1 MTTAIQRKT
10 ARAILNES
18 DLNELA
24 DLLAHLKFGTSQARI
39 KVVAAGLTAA
49 ASFDITTAAFK
60 ALSTITGI
68 DLATGENLPAIGIP
82 VNLQLVASGTAGSLG
97 SYILGDVAAT
107 PAIPAGGANV
117 TPGVA
122 RLSDDG
128 KTITFPNTV
137 TAFTF
142 TYYPRT
148 AFPLDTTSFNTNA
161 P

>member
-1 MTTAIQRKT
+1 MTIRESTIRDV
-10 ARAILNES
+10 LNLS

-24 DLLAHLKFGTSQARI
+24 DVLKKIKAGTMMSRV

-68 DLATGENLPAIGIP
+68 TLATDETLPAIGVPIG
-82 VNLQLVASGTAGSLG
+82 LQLIASGTAASLG
-97 SYILGDVAAT
+97 TYVLGPVTAT
-107 PAIPAGGANV
+107 PAVPTSGAQLGAGI
-117 TPGVA
+117 A

-137 TAFTF
+137 TAFTLL
-142 TYYPRT
+142 YYPAPAVALNT
-148 AFPLDTTSFNTNA
+148 EFPVSA

>member
-1 MTTAIQRKT
+1 MTAIANKT
-10 ARAILNES
+10 IKDVLNES

-24 DLLAHLKFGTSQARI
+24 DVLKAIRAGTAFSRV

-60 ALSTITGI
+60 ALSTITGL
-68 DLATGENLPAIGIP
+68 DLATGETLPPIG
-82 VNLQLVASGTAGSLG
+82 VQLSLQLTASGTAGSLG
-97 SYILGDVAAT
+97 AYILGDVAAT

-137 TAFTF
+137 TAFTLS
-142 TYYPRT
+142 YMPRSFVALNT
-148 AFPLDTTSFNTNA
+148 KFPVSA

>member
-1 MTTAIQRKT
+1 MTTVQRKT
-10 ARAILNES
+10 IRQILDES

-24 DLLAHLKFGTSQARI
+24 DVFAALKIGKSLSRVR
-39 KVVAAGLTAA
+39 VVAAGLTAA
-49 ASFDITTAAFK
+49 AAFDITTAAFK
-60 ALSTITGI
+60 ALCTVTGY
-68 DLATGENLPAIGIP
+68 DLATGENLPPIGIP
-82 VNLQLVASGTAGSLG
+82 CSLQLVASGTAGSLG

-107 PAIPAGGANV
+107 PAIPAGGASV

-122 RLSDDG
+122 RLSTDG

-148 AFPLDTTSFNTNA
+148 ELELNSTAFNTNA

>member
-1 MTTAIQRKT
+1 MPIRETTIRDV
-10 ARAILNES
+10 LNNS
-18 DLNELA
+18 DLNEVA
-24 DLLAHLKFGTSQARI
+24 DVLKKIKAGNMFSRI

-68 DLATGENLPAIGIP
+68 TLQSDETLPPIGMALG
-82 VNLQLVASGTAGSLG
+82 LQLTASGTAGSLG
-97 SYILGDVAAT
+97 TYLLGPVTAT

-142 TYYPRT
+142 IYMPAPFVALNTE
-148 AFPLDTTSFNTNA
+148 FPANA

>member
-1 MTTAIQRKT
+1 MTTQVDKT
-10 ARAILNES
+10 IKDVLDQS

-24 DLLAHLKFGTSQARI
+24 DVLKALKAGTMLSRV

-60 ALSTITGI
+60 ALSTITGL
-68 DLATGENLPAIGIP
+68 DLATGENLPPIG
-82 VNLQLVASGTAGSLG
+82 VQLSLQLVASGTAASLG
-97 SYILGDVAAT
+97 AYILGDVAAT
-107 PAIPAGGANV
+107 PAIPAGGASV

-137 TAFTF
+137 TAFTLS
-142 TYYPRT
+142 YMPRSFVPANT
-148 AFPLDTTSFNTNA
+148 AFPVSA
-161 P
+161 PG

>member
-1 MTTAIQRKT
+1 M
-10 ARAILNES
+10 LNNS
-18 DLNELA
+18 DLNTIA
-24 DLLAHLKFGTSQARI
+24 DVLKKIKAGTMFSRV

-68 DLATGENLPAIGIP
+68 TLASDETLPPIGVPIG
-82 VNLQLVASGTAGSLG
+82 LQLIASGTAGSLG
-97 SYILGDVAAT
+97 TYVLGPVTAT
-107 PAIPAGGANV
+107 PAIPAGGAQV
-117 TPGVA
+117 TTGVA

-137 TAFTF
+137 TAFTLL
-142 TYYPRT
+142 YYP
-148 AFPLDTTSFNTNA
+148 APAVALNTEWIASA